1 MLRVYL
7 DWDVISKF
15 KLEQFNPLLE
25 FLKGHK
31 DRILVP
37 FTPTHFS
44 DLMKSY
50 NEVNVRFDGD
60 LEMLGVVCGRHFMQ
74 WKDHQIEPLLGEP
87 REYFNHVKNQQPIN
101 LEELLDMD
109 KLMHELDS
117 ATSGMGLPRF
127 GTLLKV
133 LMQTQPAGLVVER
146 DGAGIMNQLFPG
158 LQDNSTMWDIMRGIG
173 PLAKGMLD
181 GPDKWKELRNSI
193 AAGGFSVAAIAG
205 DTSAEQ
211 AAARIDAFL
220 RSKQMDMSFIEYVE
234 STFKHQ
240 KEPPDDYEF
249 FTRAYLMLDL
259 IGYRSD
265 KLQKPTNSMMNIW
278 QDAEHAFYGAHCDY
292 LVAFDKRLRGK
303 AVLLY
308 HLLNIPT
315 EVIHP
320 MDLVEDISGRFH
332 SVPHDFAAVVE
343 DAIAQTRA
351 GQIVEEHAP
360 SEHLDTKAFGIKLPT
375 LYLNFFTHVIFQGY
389 EGKGIVLTFRK
400 VFKNYSRFVYYT
412 ESEAVLDT
420 IIALFGL
427 DDMAAY
433 PEKKREFVYGDN
445 APVFMWHF
453 AGGLIKLERE
463 EDTHRPSLTFVLA
476 IGQEPGDQL

>member
-7 DWDVISKF
+7 DWDVVSKL
-15 KLEQFNPLLE
+15 KLEQFKALLE
-25 FLKGHK
+25 FIKVHK

-50 NEVNVRFDGD
+50 KGDNPHFDGD
-60 LEMLGVVCGRHFMQ
+60 LEMLGAICGEHFMQ
-74 WKDHQIEPLLGEP
+74 WKDHQIEPLLGVP
-87 REYFNHVKNQQPIN
+87 REYFTHIKNQQP
-101 LEELLDMD
+101 LDWEELLDMD
-109 KLMHELDS
+109 KLLHEMDN
-117 ATSGMGLPRF
+117 ATSAMGLPRF

-133 LMQTQPAGLVVER
+133 LMQSQPVGLVVDG
-146 DGAGIMNQLFPG
+146 DGAGVMNQLFPG
-158 LQDNSTMWDIMRGIG
+158 LGPSSTAWDIMKGMA

-181 GPDKWKELRNSI
+181 GPDKWKELRSSI
-193 AAGGFSVAAIAG
+193 TAGGFSVAAIAG
-205 DTSAEQ
+205 NSSAEE
-211 AAARIDAFL
+211 AAERIDSFL
-220 RSKQMDMSFIEYVE
+220 KSKQMDMSFIDYVQ
-234 STFKHQ
+234 STFKHD

-265 KLQKPTNSMMNIW
+265 KLPKQTNSMMNIW
-278 QDAEHAFYGAHCDY
+278 HDAEHAFYGAHCDY
-292 LVAFDKRLRGK
+292 LVAFDKRLRSK
-303 AVLLY
+303 AALLY

-320 MDLVEDISGRFH
+320 DDLVGEISPRFH
-332 SVPHDFAAVVE
+332 TAPPDFSAAVQ
-343 DAIAQTRA
+343 DAVTQIRA
-351 GQIVEEHAP
+351 GQIVEQHAP
-360 SEHLDTKAFGIKLPT
+360 SEHLDTETLGIKLPV
-375 LYLNFFTHVIFQGY
+375 LYLNFFTHVLYQEY
-389 EGKGIVLTFRK
+389 EGKGIALTFRK
-400 VFKNYSRFVYYT
+400 VYKNYSRFIYYT

-433 PEKKREFVYGDN
+433 PDKKREFVYGDK
-445 APVFMWHF
+445 APMFLWHF

-476 IGQEPGDQL
+476 IGQESGDQL